1 MTLHD
6 GKPFVPEELYQR
18 YLGSLLAGDR
28 RLSRESFEVW
38 LNSDPDLRSLYEN
51 LVRRSLYEVG
61 ELWETGR
68 ISVAVEHLATAITES
83 LLNLTY
89 PRLFERPRLDK
100 SAIVSCVANEYHQ
113 IGGKM
118 VADVFELNSW
128 RGYFLGAN
136 APLRDLMSLVE
147 EKRPDVVALS
157 VAVAFNLDALLDVAL
172 KLRSAFPDL
181 PIIVGGQALRWGGR
195 ERFENISGVRCLSS
209 LGELEL
215 WIQGSHDHA

>member
-1 MTLHD
+1 MHD